1 MKNCQISLKKL
12 LKVSYFALLQKQSC
26 LWCKYIY
33 NSQSMFWKRM
43 ASLKDNL
50 STQCILHFHIHA
62 KRNGTKVHFQCTCR
76 KIRRTSFHPFF
87 GTSLSCHHKCDDWSC
102 TSRVVFLPLTCRCEL
117 IRATGGTRVQIPGY
131 ISAIINL
138 LVSSIRPTPKVVS
151 HNPLSQPIYGK
162 HYR

>member
-1 MKNCQISLKKL
+1 
-12 LKVSYFALLQKQSC
+12 
-26 LWCKYIY
+26 
-33 NSQSMFWKRM
+33 MFWKRM

-62 KRNGTKVHFQCTCR
+62 KRNGTKVHFHWWKYTVHAERFVELHSILSLEQVYSVITNATTEVVHQESYSYPTLVAVNSFEQQAEHVCKYR
-76 KIRRTSFHPFF
+76 VTSVP
-87 GTSLSCHHKCDDWSC
+87 LS
-102 TSRVVFLPLTCRCEL
+102 
-117 IRATGGTRVQIPGY
+117 I
-131 ISAIINL
+131 L